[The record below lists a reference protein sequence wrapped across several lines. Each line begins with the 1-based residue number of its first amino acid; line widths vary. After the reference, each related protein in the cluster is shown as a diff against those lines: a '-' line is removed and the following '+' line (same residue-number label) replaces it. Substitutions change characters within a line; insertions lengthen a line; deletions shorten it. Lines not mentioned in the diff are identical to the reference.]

1 VSQEPSEQDLIE
13 AYRRTVKPLY
23 AYVSRR
29 VGGDV
34 SLAEARINVGT
45 ANPLNLAEA
54 ELRVQE
60 LQLKMSKVGYELLLI
75 RSQLGK

>member
-1 VSQEPSEQDLIE
+1 MEDL
-13 AYRRTVKPLY
+13 K
-23 AYVSRR
+23 
-29 VGGDV
+29 
-34 SLAEARINVGT
+34 ARINVGT

-75 RSQLGK
+75 RRQLGK